1 MRTKLDIYV
10 IIGQDYKEQ
19 FFIVA
24 LHDFE
29 VSAAYLAGTDGIISD
44 SLSRWHLYKN
54 HPHFLLES
62 ISLNV
67 EHCFV
72 TGAILKCLY
81 HRKTCKLV
89 T

>member
-1 MRTKLDIYV
+1 VRTKLDIYV

-54 HPHFLLES
+54 HPRKQVNHMAKTKS
-62 ISLNV
+62 AK
-67 EHCFV
+67 V
-72 TGAILKCLY
+72 TY
-81 HRKTCKLV
+81 V
-89 T
+89 